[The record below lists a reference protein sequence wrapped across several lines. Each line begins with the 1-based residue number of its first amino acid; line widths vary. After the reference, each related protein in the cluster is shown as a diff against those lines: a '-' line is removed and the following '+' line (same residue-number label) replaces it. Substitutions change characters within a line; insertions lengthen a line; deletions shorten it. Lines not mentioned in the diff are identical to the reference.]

1 MYEEGRKRCQID
13 ILIILRIIL
22 VVIQIGRPNRHRS
35 VQSIS
40 EQSLH
45 AIIGGIRI
53 PHEVPIGIHGI
64 IRGVGI
70 QRNRH
75 ARPIKEGFH
84 ITGLGSKSIGHRIVA
99 IELDNISLICLQ
111 GLRVAKLSPR
121 LTHSLIG
128 TRLAIVFPYDKAS
141 VAACQLDLGHLQVV
155 GEGYE
160 MPIVTPSVPIE
171 GDRLGLYL
179 SIHQQGGIPIVSK
192 ALRFPN
198 LITLNGEAT
207 VMQNYSRSIHLILII
222 YDDITTVNNH
232 KSIVEETSLQGSVY
246 HTNLHRQLFFLGNT
260 LIILIPTSKQSR
272 IIGRH
277 LHPHRNGFTIISY
290 HLKKV

>member
-64 IRGVGI
+64 IRSVGI

-75 ARPIKEGFH
+75 ARPIKESFH
-84 ITGLGSKSIGHRIVA
+84 ISRIR
-99 IELDNISLICLQ
+99 LQ
-111 GLRVAKLSPR
+111 GLRIGKLPPR
-121 LTHSLIG
+121 LAHSLIG
-128 TRLAIVFPYDKAS
+128 TRLAIVFPYHEAS
-141 VAACQLDLGHLQVV
+141 VAARQLDLGHLQVV

-160 MPIVTPSVPIE
+160 MPITTPCVPIE
-171 GDRLGLYL
+171 RDLLGLYIG
-179 SIHQQGGIPIVSK
+179 IHQQGGIPIESET
-192 ALRFPN
+192 LRSPYLFS
-198 LITLNGEAT
+198 LNC
-207 VMQNYSRSIHLILII
+207 
-222 YDDITTVNNH
+222 
-232 KSIVEETSLQGSVY
+232 
-246 HTNLHRQLFFLGNT
+246 
-260 LIILIPTSKQSR
+260 
-272 IIGRH
+272 
-277 LHPHRNGFTIISY
+277 
-290 HLKKV
+290 